1 MAAGPETDAHILL
14 ADISGYTRFLNANRV
29 TLAHATQIVSALLEA
44 VIAAAPAP
52 VRPHKIEGDA
62 VLLAAWGKG
71 ADAAAPLAP
80 AAFFQAFYRRRA
92 ALAAA
97 NSCPCEACRQIPDL
111 DLKVIAHH
119 GRLLRHRVGRFEE
132 LAGPDLILAHRLL
145 KNRVAAR
152 RYLLTSAEAWTRFTA
167 EHPAFAGLPVE
178 RWEEECEGL
187 GAVPVVVVREAGLLP
202 EPPPPSPAGRGAKLA
217 DFIWKH
223 AVLLPLLGPWLLA
236 RGRARLAPGP
246 R

>member
-1 MAAGPETDAHILL
+1 MRARPETDAHILL
-14 ADISGYTRFLNANRV
+14 ADISGYTRFLHANRL

-44 VIAAAPAP
+44 VIAAAPRP
-52 VRPHKIEGDA
+52 MRPHKLEGDA
-62 VLLAAWGKG
+62 VLLAAWGEG

-97 NSCPCEACRQIPDL
+97 NTCPCEACRQIPDL
-111 DLKVIAHH
+111 DLKIIAHH

-145 KNRVAAR
+145 KNRVQGR
-152 RYLLTSAEAWTRFTA
+152 RYLLCSAEAWRVVGGHA
-167 EHPAFAGLPVE
+167 MFAGLPVE
-178 RWEEECEGL
+178 RWEEDCEGL
-187 GAVPVVVVREAGLLP
+187 GAVPVVVLREAAPLLGQP
-202 EPPPPSPAGRGAKLA
+202 LPQAAGRWAKTS

-223 AVLLPLLGPWLLA
+223 VVLLPLLGPWLLA
-236 RGRARLAPGP
+236 RGRRRLAPGS
-246 R
+246 